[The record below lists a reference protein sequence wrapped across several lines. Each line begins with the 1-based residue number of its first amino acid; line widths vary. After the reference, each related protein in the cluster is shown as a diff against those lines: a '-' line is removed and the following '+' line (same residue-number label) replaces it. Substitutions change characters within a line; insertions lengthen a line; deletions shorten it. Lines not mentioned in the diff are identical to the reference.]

1 MKKFT
6 LAFIVLIAA
15 FAAQSIAQIKESE
28 SAKPEKIGSYRMGVL
43 KLYKAGN
50 TFEVRGLVK
59 QKTLSQ
65 ELIVSLGD
73 KEQATVILQSM
84 VDYKGESGKSVALN
98 NPSDNVARWMG
109 SMMGGWEIGR
119 TELYATSIMVSKGEI
134 KKMIKVITENN

>member
-15 FAAQSIAQIKESE
+15 FAASSFSQIKEGP
-28 SAKPEKIGSYRMGVL
+28 KPEQIGSYRMGVL

-59 QKTLSQ
+59 QDVSQ
-65 ELIVSLGD
+65 ILTVSLGD
-73 KEQATVILQSM
+73 KEQATAILQSM
-84 VDYKGESGKSVALN
+84 VDYKGGSGESVALN
-98 NPSDNVARWMG
+98 NPTENVARWMG
-109 SMMGGWEIGR
+109 SMMGGWEVGR
-119 TELYATSIMVSKGEI
+119 TEMYAATIQMSKGEI

>member
-28 SAKPEKIGSYRMGVL
+28 SAKPEKIGSYRLGVL

-50 TFEVRGLVK
+50 TFEVRGTVK
-59 QKTLSQ
+59 QDISQ
-65 ELIVSLGD
+65 ELIVSIGD
-73 KEQATVILQSM
+73 KEQAIAILQSM
-84 VDYKGESGKSVALN
+84 VDYKGESGKSVDLN
-98 NPSDNVARWMG
+98 NPGRNVARWMG
-109 SMMGGWEIGR
+109 SMLGGWEVGM
-119 TELYATSIMVSKGEI
+119 TELYGNTIMMSKGEI

>member
-28 SAKPEKIGSYRMGVL
+28 NAKPEKIGSYRMGVL

-50 TFEVRGLVK
+50 TFEVHGLVK
-59 QKTLSQ
+59 QKTISQ

-73 KEQATVILQSM
+73 REQATAILQSM
-84 VDYKGESGKSVALN
+84 VDYKGESGKSVDLN
-98 NPSDNVARWMG
+98 NPTENVARWMG
-109 SMMGGWEIGR
+109 SMLGGWEVGM
-119 TELYATSIMVSKGEI
+119 TELYATSIMVSKGEL

>member
-28 SAKPEKIGSYRMGVL
+28 SAKPEKIGSYRLGVL

-59 QKTLSQ
+59 QDISQ
-65 ELIVSLGD
+65 ILTVSLGD
-73 KEQATVILQSM
+73 KEQAIAILQSM
-84 VDYKGESGKSVALN
+84 VDYKGESGKSVDLN
-98 NPSDNVARWMG
+98 NPTDNVARWMG
-109 SMMGGWEIGR
+109 SMLGGWEVGM
-119 TELYATSIMVSKGEI
+119 TELYGNTIMMSKGEI
-134 KKMIKVITENN
+134 KKMIKVITEQP

>member
-6 LAFIVLIAA
+6 LVFIVLIAA
-15 FAAQSIAQIKESE
+15 FAASSIAQIKEGP
-28 SAKPEKIGSYRMGVL
+28 KPEKIGSYRMGVL

-59 QKTLSQ
+59 QKTINE

-73 KEQATVILQSM
+73 KEQATEILQSM
-84 VDYKGESGKSVALN
+84 VNYKGESGTSLDLN
-98 NPSDNVARWMG
+98 NPGMNVARWMG
-109 SMMGGWEIGR
+109 SMLGGWEIGR
-119 TELYATSIMVSKGEI
+119 TELYATSIMVSKGEA

>member
-15 FAAQSIAQIKESE
+15 FAASSFSQIKE
-28 SAKPEKIGSYRMGVL
+28 SAKPEKIGSYRLGVL

-59 QKTLSQ
+59 QDISQ

-73 KEQATVILQSM
+73 KEQAIAILQSM
-84 VDYKGESGKSVALN
+84 VDYKGESGKSVDLN
-98 NPSDNVARWMG
+98 NPTENVARWMG
-109 SMMGGWEIGR
+109 SMLGGWEVGM
-119 TELYATSIMVSKGEI
+119 TELYGATIQMSKGEI
-134 KKMIKVITENN
+134 KKMIKVITEQP